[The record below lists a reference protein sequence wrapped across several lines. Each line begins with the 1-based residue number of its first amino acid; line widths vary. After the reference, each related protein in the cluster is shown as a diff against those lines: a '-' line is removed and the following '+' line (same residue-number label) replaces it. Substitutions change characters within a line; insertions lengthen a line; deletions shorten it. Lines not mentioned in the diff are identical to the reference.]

1 MDFNDKRKILNKKI
15 NNADIIILGCPHKI
29 LLAEDYTKYK
39 NIKYIVNCWNKLD
52 KEKIK
57 KIKLNILE

>member
-1 MDFNDKRKILNKKI
+1 MDFNDKKKILNKKI
-15 NNADIIILGCPHKI
+15 NNADIIILGCPHKN

-39 NIKYIVNCWNKLD
+39 NIKYIVNWLD